1 MRKEEVLPSS
11 RWKHFKGSIMEVI
24 GTATNSETLEDM
36 IIYKHNEEL
45 WVRPISSFLDDEDIS
60 KRKDNVT
67 GQKYRFERID

>member
-1 MRKEEVLPSS
+1 MRKEEVLPGSS
-11 RWKHFKGSIMEVI
+11 WKHFIGSTIEVI
-24 GTATNSETLEDM
+24 GTAKNSETLEDM

-60 KRKDNVT
+60 ERKDNVI

>member
-11 RWKHFKGSIMEVI
+11 RWKHFKGSTMEVI
-24 GTATNSETLEDM
+24 GTAKNSETLEDM

>member
-1 MRKEEVLPSS
+1 MQKEEVLPGS
-11 RWKHFKGSIMEVI
+11 RWKHFKGSVMEVM
-24 GTATNSETLEDM
+24 GTAKNSETLEDM

-67 GQKYRFERID
+67 GQKYRFERND

>member
-1 MRKEEVLPSS
+1 MRKEEVLPGS
-11 RWKHFKGSIMEVI
+11 RWKRFKGSIMEVI